1 MMVSTIIVEQRVLQ
15 VQRTTTSLSVMPG
28 AEAVWSKNT
37 VYEIQ
42 RFCGTNSVFP
52 PQRGGNSGFAER
64 PLTNYYRVY
73 ISKYSNIY
81 TKLRCDGSAG
91 S

>member
-1 MMVSTIIVEQRVLQ
+1 
-15 VQRTTTSLSVMPG
+15 VMPG

-64 PLTNYYRVY
+64 PLIY
-73 ISKYSNIY
+73 IIY
-81 TKLRCDGSAG
+81 ILLLHTQLKKPLLCWWGAEI
-91 S
+91 